1 MDIAEDLD
9 SVRATKVSPKV
20 QQKWTEAEQQKYVA
34 WAVVRD
40 GDGAWGWGFKE
51 GNMSV
56 DSGSVVGV
64 NETYDVFFMIL
75 E

>member
-20 QQKWTEAEQQKYVA
+20 HQKWTEAEQQKYVA
-34 WAVVRD
+34 WAVDGD

-64 NETYDVFFMIL
+64 NETYDVFLMIL